1 VAQGAQHYL
10 VGTACGMTD
19 FQVSGLIDAENHP
32 QGYLV
37 LAQKA

>member
-1 VAQGAQHYL
+1 VING
-10 VGTACGMTD
+10 GTID
-19 FQVSGLIDAENHP
+19 LQVSLLLDGRNQT